1 LMPGT
6 AHAQPAQAY
15 LAALTSVQVLRRD
28 RPSGLIHG
36 YS

>member
-1 LMPGT
+1 MSGT
-6 AHAQPAQAY
+6 ARAQPAQAY

-28 RPSGLIHG
+28 RRGGLIQG